1 MIALPFQPAPD
12 SELGRALTKLEA
24 LREEAHAAQQ
34 ELANLREELSVAG
47 TALRRARYSP
57 RHGEPTPLELDELVA
72 AADELQARFDRQMKI
87 ARPILAALNSHE
99 EATERLFADYQRAQR
114 VAAELERLGGRPQ

>member
-1 MIALPFQPAPD
+1 
-12 SELGRALTKLEA
+12 
-24 LREEAHAAQQ
+24 
-34 ELANLREELSVAG
+34 
-47 TALRRARYSP
+47 
-57 RHGEPTPLELDELVA
+57 
-72 AADELQARFDRQMKI
+72 MKI